1 MQWIATN
8 ESNTIVG
15 ASQVVLVVKN
25 PPASAG
31 DVTDMGSIP
40 ELEKMPWR
48 RAWQPTPVLVPGE
61 CHKQRSLAGYDP

>member
-1 MQWIATN
+1 MQWVATN
-8 ESNTIVG
+8 ESNTIAG

-25 PPASAG
+25 PPASAR

-40 ELEKMPWR
+40 GLGKMPWR

>member
-1 MQWIATN
+1 MQWVATN
-8 ESNTIVG
+8 ESNTIAG

-40 ELEKMPWR
+40 GLGKMPWR
-48 RAWQPTPVLVPGE
+48 RAWQHTPVLVPGE